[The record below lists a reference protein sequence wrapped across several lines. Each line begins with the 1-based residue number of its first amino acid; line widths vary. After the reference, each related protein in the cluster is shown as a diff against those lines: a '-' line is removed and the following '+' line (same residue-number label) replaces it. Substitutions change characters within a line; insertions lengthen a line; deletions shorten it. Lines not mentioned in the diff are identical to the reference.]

1 MNSRSS
7 PFMGTGRNRGVVTD
21 RDDAEWTFSSVV
33 PAGWAPPPVDLNTDV
48 AHSARVYDYILGG
61 KDNFLADRVAAV
73 GITQD
78 WPNLP
83 KSMRANRNF
92 MARVAHVLAADHG
105 IRQFLD
111 IGTGLPTP
119 PNLHE
124 VAQQAAPESRIL
136 YVDNDPIVL
145 VHARALLTSTPEG
158 RTAYLD
164 ADFRDPET
172 ILESDQ
178 LRETLDL
185 SQPIA
190 VSLIAIVHFIVDDT
204 VVKDLIDRI
213 MRPLPAG
220 SILALST
227 CTADSA
233 PEEVRVGVAA
243 YNANG
248 IPLIARGQ
256 AGVERFFHGLELLDP
271 GVVLVNHW
279 HPDEQAAAVD
289 DAHVHM
295 YGGIARKP

>member
-1 MNSRSS
+1 MS
-7 PFMGTGRNRGVVTD
+7 
-21 RDDAEWTFSSVV
+21 
-33 PAGWAPPPVDLNTDV
+33 
-48 AHSARVYDYILGG
+48 
-61 KDNFLADRVAAV
+61 
-73 GITQD
+73 
-78 WPNLP
+78 
-83 KSMRANRNF
+83 
-92 MARVAHVLAADHG
+92 AADVLDRARPVLIVWAERRRMINLRAASTITSG
-105 IRQFLD
+105 GNRKPVNSETETGGRAARRCTIR
-111 IGTGLPTP
+111 
-119 PNLHE
+119 
-124 VAQQAAPESRIL
+124 SCRIL

-145 VHARALLTSTPEG
+145 AHARALLTSTPEG

-248 IPLIARGQ
+248 IPLVARGQ
-256 AGVERFFHGLELLDP
+256 AGVERFFYGLELLDP

>member
-1 MNSRSS
+1 M
-7 PFMGTGRNRGVVTD
+7 
-21 RDDAEWTFSSVV
+21 
-33 PAGWAPPPVDLNTDV
+33 
-48 AHSARVYDYILGG
+48 
-61 KDNFLADRVAAV
+61 
-73 GITQD
+73 
-78 WPNLP
+78 
-83 KSMRANRNF
+83 
-92 MARVAHVLAADHG
+92 
-105 IRQFLD
+105 
-111 IGTGLPTP
+111 
-119 PNLHE
+119 
-124 VAQQAAPESRIL
+124 L

-145 VHARALLTSTPEG
+145 AHARALLTSTPEG

-248 IPLIARGQ
+248 IPLVARGQ
-256 AGVERFFHGLELLDP
+256 AGVERFFYGLELLDP